1 MCPGVPALA
10 CSKHCLLGERWK
22 KPLPRAEAFP
32 VNSFSFPG
40 MELIAEA
47 KPMRGHIRLIL
58 HAQLITG
65 KAKNEEQD
73 EEFIE
78 LLGLPLDSYPPVIPS
93 SWRFLFAPQTEE
105 TVKLNKYLCL
115 EIVSASFTTG
125 CHFRP
130 SLQPGIPQ
138 LPELRTSAL
147 EVVEPG
153 VLDRE
158 QKLQCNLAFFQ
169 GR

>member
-1 MCPGVPALA
+1 
-10 CSKHCLLGERWK
+10 
-22 KPLPRAEAFP
+22 
-32 VNSFSFPG
+32 

-58 HAQLITG
+58 HAQLITS

-125 CHFRP
+125 CHFPP